1 MPSNRITGQRLDVN
15 GRFGAVVVGVVVGWT
30 VDCLPVFQF
39 VEMLK
44 KQLRLK
50 CIRVV
55 VVQLFALFKAYSLV
69 GAGSSCR
76 GKARSPDHQMRLS
89 GGL

>member
-1 MPSNRITGQRLDVN
+1 MN

-55 VVQLFALFKAYSLV
+55 VVQLFALLKWHIVV
-69 GAGSSCR
+69 GAVVVVVVKHGHLITKCVFQAVC
-76 GKARSPDHQMRLS
+76 KS
-89 GGL
+89 GFS